1 MGVFNLLKQNFY
13 YHFVMNDLIFI
24 TAYCPTEEQE
34 KVLEKCV
41 DSVLKCGKHIALIS
55 HSHISSHIQKKCQY
69 YVYDYNNDVSDDYNL
84 MGHYTFNFPDNKK
97 IHSRFFVKN
106 FYGFAIYRMFSIAC
120 QIAINFGYENLH
132 HIEYDCELLDT
143 NLIHENSESL
153 KEYDSV
159 ICTDTGDES
168 GWLFGA
174 FKSFKVSSLPDK
186 FKNYDRD
193 FIESE
198 MKNITPTH
206 LEYLTK
212 KLFIDSGKPLFKNEP
227 TSDKFIKN
235 TINEHRGLNHTLYYN
250 PEDRTLNIYYRSEKD
265 TSEKI
270 VVIVN
275 KTTIVNIQ
283 TEPYYWHIRPLGIF
297 DEINHVRVDNS
308 QKVIYDISFDSEFR
322 EVFKIKSYL
331 NNEQDN

>member
-1 MGVFNLLKQNFY
+1 
-13 YHFVMNDLIFI
+13 MNDLIFI
-24 TAYCPTEEQE
+24 SAYCPTEEQE

-55 HSHISSHIQKKCQY
+55 HSHIPIHIQKKCQY
-69 YVYDYNNDVSDDYNL
+69 YFYDYNNDISDDYNL
-84 MGHYTFNFPDNKK
+84 MGHYTFDFPDNKK
-97 IHSRFFVKN
+97 IHSRFFIKY

-120 QIAINFGYENLH
+120 QIAINFGYKNLH
-132 HIEYDCELLDT
+132 HIEYDCELLDV
-143 NLIHENSESL
+143 NLIHENSEYL

-168 GWLFGA
+168 GWLYGA

-193 FIESE
+193 FIELE

-212 KLFIDSGKPLFKNEP
+212 KLFINSGKPLFKNEP
-227 TSDKFIKN
+227 TSDKLKRT
-235 TINEHRGLNHTLYYN
+235 TIDEHRGLHHTLYYN
-250 PEDRTLNIYYRSEKD
+250 PEDRTLNIYYRSVKD
-265 TSEKI
+265 SSEEI

-275 KTTIVNIQ
+275 KTTIINIQ
-283 TEPYYWHIRPLGIF
+283 TKPYHWHIRSLGVF
-297 DEINHVRVDNS
+297 DKINHVRVDNS
-308 QKVIYDISFDSEFR
+308 QKVIYDKTFDSEFR
-322 EVFKIKSYL
+322 EVFKIKSYIRD
-331 NNEQDN
+331 EKDN

>member
-1 MGVFNLLKQNFY
+1 MK
-13 YHFVMNDLIFI
+13 DLIFI

-34 KVLEKCV
+34 RVLEKCV

-55 HSHISSHIQKKCQY
+55 HSHISTHIQKKCQY

-84 MGHYTFNFPDNKK
+84 MGHYTFNFPDKKK

-143 NLIHENSESL
+143 NLIYENIESL

-198 MKNITPTH
+198 MKNVTPTH

-227 TSDKFIKN
+227 TSDKFKRT

-250 PEDRTLNIYYRSEKD
+250 PEDKTLNIYYRSEKN
-265 TSEKI
+265 TSEEI

-275 KTTIVNIQ
+275 KTKIVNIR
-283 TEPYYWHIRPLGIF
+283 TEPYHWHIRPLGIF

-308 QKVIYDISFDSEFR
+308 QKVIYDINFNSEFR
-322 EVFKIKSYL
+322 EVFKIKSYIRD
-331 NNEQDN
+331 EKDY

>member
-1 MGVFNLLKQNFY
+1 MK
-13 YHFVMNDLIFI
+13 DLIFI

-34 KVLEKCV
+34 RVLEKCV

-55 HSHISSHIQKKCQY
+55 HSHISTHIQKKCQY

-143 NLIHENSESL
+143 NLIHENIESL

-198 MKNITPTH
+198 MKNVTPTH

-227 TSDKFIKN
+227 TSDKFKRT

-250 PEDRTLNIYYRSEKD
+250 PEDKTLNIYYRSEKN
-265 TSEKI
+265 TSEEI

-275 KTTIVNIQ
+275 KTKIVNIR
-283 TEPYYWHIRPLGIF
+283 TEPYHWHIRPLGIF

-308 QKVIYDISFDSEFR
+308 QKVIYDINFNSEFR
-322 EVFKIKSYL
+322 EVFKIKSYIRD
-331 NNEQDN
+331 EKDY